1 MSRER
6 THEVVLRR
14 IEEDL
19 AAGRITLGQR
29 LPAER
34 QLAEQLGVSVRT
46 IIRWCDY
53 GDGPPVT
60 AIGRKRLF
68 YRPAVAAWLAKHQR
82 AAA

>member
-1 MSRER
+1 MS
-6 THEVVLRR
+6 TNPPVLDDYVTRD
-14 IEEDL
+14 E
-19 AAGRITLGQR
+19 
-29 LPAER
+29 
-34 QLAEQLGVSVRT
+34 LAEQLGVSVRT